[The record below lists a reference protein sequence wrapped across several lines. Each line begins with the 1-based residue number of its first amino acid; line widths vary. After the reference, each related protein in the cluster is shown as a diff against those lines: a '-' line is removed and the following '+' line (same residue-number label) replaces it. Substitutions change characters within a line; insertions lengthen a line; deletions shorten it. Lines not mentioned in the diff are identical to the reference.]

1 MDTPTEILHTI
12 LLGIVKYFWGQTV
25 FLLDKAKLMGIFQVC
40 LESVNKNG
48 LNAPCLNAD
57 YICHYK
63 GSLIGKHFKS
73 LAQVMPFLIY
83 DLVPSTVL
91 NAWALIGELVVLVW
105 HMKIVHTETYL
116 VSLRRTIDFNSHP
129 VLGKVISNDSRLSQ
143 CHSTVRAQHHHKQA
157 QISFLSPSSSVYSV
171 LWTGSDIFN
180 RTI

>member
-12 LLGIVKYFWGQTV
+12 LLGVVKYFWGQTV
-25 FLLDKAKLMGIFQVC
+25 FLLDKAKLMGIFQVR
-40 LESVNKNG
+40 LESVDKNG

-105 HMKIVHTETYL
+105 HTKIVHTETYL
-116 VSLRRTIDFNSHP
+116 VSLCRTIRLQFSSCSRQSYLERFKTFSTSQHSVHP
-129 VLGKVISNDSRLSQ
+129 
-143 CHSTVRAQHHHKQA
+143 A
-157 QISFLSPSSSVYSV
+157 SS
-171 LWTGSDIFN
+171 
-180 RTI
+180 